1 MRHVSTHRF
10 IHIAEGVRVS
20 AILHTSL
27 LDEEY
32 VEADEMKG
40 NPKRN
45 RGERD
50 KHIRDEHCVPIRP
63 GGVDD
68 LGCLFENLRIEDDW
82 GLFSGYLPANLF
94 LQIIST
100 SVVLNCSGNYPT
112 KDTLTT

>member
-82 GLFSGYLPANLF
+82 GLFSGYRPVHFPSNVCNES
-94 LQIIST
+94 Q
-100 SVVLNCSGNYPT
+100 SVDY
-112 KDTLTT
+112 